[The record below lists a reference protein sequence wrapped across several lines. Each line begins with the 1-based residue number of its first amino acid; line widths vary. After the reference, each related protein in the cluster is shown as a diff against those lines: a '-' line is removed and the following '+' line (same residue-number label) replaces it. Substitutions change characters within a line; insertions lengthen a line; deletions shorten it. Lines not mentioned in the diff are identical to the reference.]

1 MHLIDKIL
9 LEAVKPKFSYSFI
22 QVIAAWQNWGA
33 SEPSVLKKLLTLKV
47 PDEFKRCDVPIYRL
61 VGLKNIDSIQSSVGS
76 WSKDLKICKDFLKSD
91 WFSSMNDPEEKTA
104 VILKVIPKH
113 QNIIIDLDS
122 LWNNQEFVSSI
133 KFYEAQKK
141 FFTEGLELENAQ
153 KEVVYNS
160 GKLDRNSVY
169 LIWDLKKQ
177 KWLKNEY
184 SYSN

>member
-22 QVIAAWQNWGA
+22 QAIAAWQNWGA
-33 SEPSVLKKLLTLKV
+33 SEPSVLKKLLALKV

-61 VGLKNIDSIQSSVGS
+61 VGLKNINSIQSSIGS

-91 WFSSMNDPEEKTA
+91 WFDSMNNPEEKTA
-104 VILKVIPKH
+104 VILKVMPKPGKV
-113 QNIIIDLDS
+113 IIDLDS
-122 LWNNQEFVSSI
+122 LWSDQSFVNAI

-141 FFTEGLELENAQ
+141 FFSEGLELGNAQ

-160 GKLDRNSVY
+160 GTLDRNSVY

-177 KWLKNEY
+177 KWIKNG
-184 SYSN
+184 